1 MLAQCVQVKLED
13 SLQKGKKLR
22 SWILRKDKKGGF
34 SGAETRQTSF
44 LAVAFQVT
52 LGWSNPKNGFSEIS
66 LDPSLS
72 FWFRFSVQTSEQLSL
87 ASAQT
92 SVVHKHFIALYL
104 QMSIVQTRSTELAGQ
119 VFKVGDIFK
128 LY

>member
-66 LDPSLS
+66 LDPSL
-72 FWFRFSVQTSEQLSL
+72 WFRFSGQTSEQLSL
-87 ASAQT
+87 AWAQT

-119 VFKVGDIFK
+119 VSKVGDIFK

>member
-1 MLAQCVQVKLED
+1 MLAQCVQVKLEV

-66 LDPSLS
+66 LDPSL
-72 FWFRFSVQTSEQLSL
+72 WFRFSVQTSEQLSL
-87 ASAQT
+87 AWVQT

-119 VFKVGDIFK
+119 VSKVGDIFK

>member
-52 LGWSNPKNGFSEIS
+52 LGWSNPKNGFSKIS
-66 LDPSLS
+66 LDPSL
-72 FWFRFSVQTSEQLSL
+72 WFRFSGQTSEQLSL

-119 VFKVGDIFK
+119 VSKVGDIFK